1 MSVEAQRVQ
10 DEAQLD
16 SESPGSSKDRK
27 KEGSPGVVLQSPT
40 SVTPV
45 EGAAIFS
52 MPRTEVGM
60 PSGSLIFPLSHLL
73 LPLKESMGL
82 KLARIQFE

>member
-60 PSGSLIFPLSHLL
+60 PSGSRKHLIYSLVPPPPPTEGEYGIEAS
-73 LPLKESMGL
+73 
-82 KLARIQFE
+82 